1 MLTFG
6 SLFTGF
12 DGVGVGAL
20 ACGLDLAWGMELD
33 PDLAAVANRNLG
45 GHVRVGDILDADPVD
60 FPPVD
65 VLHASPP
72 CPSFSV
78 AKANGKETPHDIALA
93 EATARF
99 VTILRAPVVTLENVW
114 GYRNSKS
121 WRIIADALNG
131 AGYWFDVAHVNFAD
145 MSVPQTRKRM
155 VARALLGRMVPYLP
169 QPEPWVGWYEAIE
182 DLIPTL
188 PESQFAPWQL
198 ARLPEELTTA
208 LVTNQHNQPN
218 GQGEPVS
225 VAPLEPSPPVT
236 ATIGGRFRAFIVSNA
251 KTEYSDGIR
260 DGDEPALAVTGQSSG
275 RTRAFLLGGQFGQP
289 ANGNGE
295 ARPAQLATDGPTFT
309 VTAVNKGDWR
319 AFLVDG
325 QNCRIEEKGGLS
337 RVLSAEPALSVVAS
351 HKGLP
356 RAWLSAGRVVS
367 MTPRCLARFQT
378 FPDWYELP
386 SKNALACKG
395 IGNAVPPLG
404 YQKILKSILD

>member
-45 GHVRVGDILDADPVD
+45 GHVRVGDILDADPAD

-155 VARALLGRMVPYLP
+155 VVRALLGRMVPYLP

-218 GQGEPVS
+218 GQGEP
-225 VAPLEPSPPVT
+225 
-236 ATIGGRFRAFIVSNA
+236 
-251 KTEYSDGIR
+251 
-260 DGDEPALAVTGQSSG
+260 ALAVAGQSSG

-325 QNCRIEEKGGLS
+325 QNCRTEEKGGLS